1 MTQAA
6 EIRKQILKDRDAL
19 SSEERHEKSRLIGE
33 RLLELSAILTS
44 ESIFIY
50 ADFRSEVET
59 TTIIDKLLRLGKQ
72 VSVPL
77 TRVAERRLDIISIT
91 DPATQLIP
99 GYCDIPE
106 PREALVETNSLS
118 PEQLD
123 AIVLPGSVFDQRGGR
138 FGYGGGFY
146 DRLLAQI
153 PDAHRIALAFDLQ
166 VIDRLPLQPHD
177 QILDMVITES
187 RTIRGHSR

>member
-1 MTQAA
+1 M
-6 EIRKQILKDRDAL
+6 L
-19 SSEERHEKSRLIGE
+19 SPQERHEKSRLIGE
-33 RLLELSAILTS
+33 RLLKLEAILTS
-44 ESIFIY
+44 QSIFIY
-50 ADFRSEVET
+50 VDFRSEVET
-59 TTIIDKLLRLGKQ
+59 TPIIDTLLGLGKQ

-77 TRVAERRLDIISIT
+77 TRVAQRRLDIISIT

-123 AIVLPGSVFDQRGGR
+123 AIVLPGSVFDLRGGR

-146 DRLLAQI
+146 DRLLEQI
-153 PDAHRIALAFDLQ
+153 PDAHRIALGFDLQ

-177 QILDMVITES
+177 QILDMVVTES
-187 RTIRGHSR
+187 RTIRGQSR